1 MIGVLLRFSHQER
14 LCFVADREKSI
25 LKCFNMIL
33 KHFSMFRSTL
43 SDVLLEKRHWGTT
56 NLWNRKFYMEI
67 LLLHDL
73 TTTSNEEHSSDA
85 AAFIIPFP
93 FGVRCLVLLG
103 IQEVLIL

>member
-1 MIGVLLRFSHQER
+1 
-14 LCFVADREKSI
+14 
-25 LKCFNMIL
+25 
-33 KHFSMFRSTL
+33 
-43 SDVLLEKRHWGTT
+43 
-56 NLWNRKFYMEI
+56 MEI

-73 TTTSNEEHSSDA
+73 TTTSNEEQSSDA